1 MDFSVPEVSYN
12 ELPVRGAMDLE
23 GISKERLDYMRKMGI
38 NPDLY
43 TDMIAKEEAKRG
55 ELSKRKK
62 EAKGEALMQ
71 LGLGLMGAR
80 QGQEFQT
87 FSEAGIRSLAGL
99 REANKEL
106 RASEEKLD
114 DRINAFR
121 VADQQAK
128 QTGAEKDL
136 AKRDA
141 ELTRVESA
149 QREVNRDK
157 NALSLERVK
166 LGQESKK
173 TQAIYEA
180 NMYGTDLQKYL
191 GEKQIALKEK
201 EIANT
206 GAYYQKVLAQNEAR
220 IKAMDAASQAK
231 YAQMKTNA
239 TKLLQSDQ
247 GYMDLQ
253 ARLRKEYKDAW
264 QSNPDAQ
271 KLLRNYETAF
281 IGNMLDTQGVLM
293 GGVPSY
299 DALMQR
305 PD

>member
-1 MDFSVPEVSYN
+1 
-12 ELPVRGAMDLE
+12 MDLK
-23 GISKERLDYMRKMGI
+23 GISKERLEYMREMGI
-38 NPDLY
+38 DPDMY
-43 TDMIAKEEAKRG
+43 SKMIEKEEGKRG

-80 QGQEFQT
+80 EGQEFQT

-121 VADQQAK
+121 LADQQAK

-141 ELTRVESA
+141 ELNRVESA
-149 QREVNRDK
+149 QREVNKDK

-166 LGQESKK
+166 LGQEGKK
-173 TQAIYEA
+173 AEAIFGA
-180 NMYGTDLQKYL
+180 NMYSTDVKRQTDLQQLALQKQ
-191 GEKQIALKEK
+191 QIAQQ
-201 EIANT
+201 
-206 GAYYQKVLAQNEAR
+206 GAYYQKSLSLTEAR
-220 IKAMDAASQAK
+220 IKSMDQATQAR
-231 YAQMKTNA
+231 YAQMKINA
-239 TKLLQSDQ
+239 MKLLKDDQ

-253 ARLRKEYKDAW
+253 GQLRQKYKDAW
-264 QSNPDAQ
+264 QSNPEAQ
-271 KLLRNYETAF
+271 RLLQNYQAAF
-281 IGNMLDTQGVLM
+281 IGNMLDNQGALI
-293 GGVPSY
+293 GGAR
-299 DALMQR
+299 DAASLLQ
-305 PD
+305 D